1 MLKKMNIKKRLTLS
15 FILISSIISIVAVAS
30 CIAMIYISGQYAF
43 ALKNY
48 GFSQGDIGNAR
59 LALSEARSATR
70 QIISYAD
77 ESIVQGGINTHL
89 RQKESFNE
97 YFKKIKN
104 TLTAEKE
111 NIAYNEAEKILTK
124 YWDLDNEII
133 ELGNTNDSEK
143 RSQAQARA
151 ASELASLYEEVNTS
165 LNELMELN
173 VNTGNELDEKLAI
186 IRIVLIIVIALIIIF
201 VFIFSVLLGEKISKG
216 IADPLG
222 ALSKRL
228 KTFAMGNLSD
238 PFPKTDTEDEV
249 ADMAEE
255 TVNMANTLSLIIKDA
270 GNFLEEMA
278 TGNFGTETK
287 IPQQYVGEF
296 SNIRDSMI
304 AMNHKMNET
313 LKRIEEAS
321 VQVSA
326 GASNMAQA
334 SQNLAEGAM
343 DQAGSV
349 EELHATIT
357 DITNGVE
364 KAAET
369 AESSYVEAKRY
380 AVEADKGREEMEVMV
395 KAMERINETSQ
406 KIGNIIS
413 EIEDIASQTNLLSL
427 NAAIEA
433 ARAGE
438 AGKGFSVVA
447 EQIGSLAEQS
457 TKSAVNTRKLIEST
471 IEEMEEGNQ
480 AATNAANSLQKMVD
494 GIEKIAESSK
504 NLSDIA
510 KDQAQAM
517 VQAEIGVNHISEV
530 VQANSATAQ
539 ETSATSEELSAQASM
554 VSDLVGMF
562 QLK

>member
-1 MLKKMNIKKRLTLS
+1 M
-15 FILISSIISIVAVAS
+15 
-30 CIAMIYISGQYAF
+30 
-43 ALKNY
+43 
-48 GFSQGDIGNAR
+48 
-59 LALSEARSATR
+59 
-70 QIISYAD
+70 
-77 ESIVQGGINTHL
+77 
-89 RQKESFNE
+89 
-97 YFKKIKN
+97 
-104 TLTAEKE
+104 
-111 NIAYNEAEKILTK
+111 
-124 YWDLDNEII
+124 
-133 ELGNTNDSEK
+133 
-143 RSQAQARA
+143 
-151 ASELASLYEEVNTS
+151 
-165 LNELMELN
+165 
-173 VNTGNELDEKLAI
+173 
-186 IRIVLIIVIALIIIF
+186 
-201 VFIFSVLLGEKISKG
+201 LLGEKISKG